1 VDSLDLSSWKIKQ
14 IILVDRNAKELA
26 VKIVNKIGETNLPKE
41 FSLSQNYPN
50 PFNPQT
56 VIQYALPH
64 DCEVHIT
71 IYNILG
77 QKVRTLVNEHQ
88 MAGYK
93 RVEWDS
99 KSDQGEEVASGIYFY
114 RIHAG
119 KFEQVKKMALI
130 K

>member
-1 VDSLDLSSWKIKQ
+1 
-14 IILVDRNAKELA
+14 
-26 VKIVNKIGETNLPKE
+26 
-41 FSLSQNYPN
+41 LSQNYPN

-64 DCEVHIT
+64 DCQVQVT

-77 QKVRTLVNEHQ
+77 QKVRTLVNEYQ
-88 MAGYK
+88 KAGYK

-99 KSDQGEEVASGIYFY
+99 KSEQGEEVASGIYFY
-114 RIHAG
+114 RIQAG
-119 KFEQVKKMALI
+119 EFGQVKKMVLI